1 MKNPLYDHGFGNKWS
16 DIHIHENKGYYTSVA
31 DFHEH
36 DFYEINIILS
46 GDVKILLSDR
56 SEDCSGSC
64 IVLTAPE
71 TPHFVSIQK
80 ATLYSR
86 LYLLFS
92 KDFVENY
99 IPEWDMLSDVFGKN
113 GNIIKTSPDKTDIC
127 KMIINRIKMENDSF
141 RKRLL
146 ILYLLSYLLDFSK
159 DRRANEVFTATPS
172 YIIDALEYIDKHFG
186 EKITAELLARE
197 LHIGRTTLMTSF
209 KKYTGS
215 TLLDYIT
222 HRRISE
228 AIRLLRE
235 GYNEQETAYLCS
247 FGDVGSLIRAFK
259 NKTGITPKQY
269 IIKNGIGEQEL

>member
-1 MKNPLYDHGFGNKWS
+1 MKNPLYDHGFGHKWN

-36 DFYEINIILS
+36 DFYEINIIIS
-46 GDVKILLSDR
+46 GNVKILLSDR
-56 SEDCSGSC
+56 SEECEGSC

-71 TPHFVSIQK
+71 TPHFVSMK
-80 ATLYSR
+80 NETLYNR

-92 KDFVENY
+92 REFVEHSVS
-99 IPEWDMLSDVFGKN
+99 EWGTLSQIFGKN
-113 GNIIKTSPDKTDIC
+113 GNIIKTTPDKIDMC
-127 KMIINRIKMENDSF
+127 KMIINRINIENNTF

-146 ILYLLSYLLDFSK
+146 ILYLLSCLSEFSK
-159 DRRANEVFTATPS
+159 EKASNDPYTETPP
-172 YIIDALEYIDKHFG
+172 YIIDALEYINKNFG
-186 EKITAELLARE
+186 SKITASLLAKE

-209 KKYTGS
+209 KKFTGS

-222 HRRISE
+222 HKRISE
-228 AIRLLRE
+228 AIKLLCE
-235 GYNEQETAYLCS
+235 GHSEQETAYLCS

-269 IIKNGIGEQEL
+269 LIKNNLSKKY